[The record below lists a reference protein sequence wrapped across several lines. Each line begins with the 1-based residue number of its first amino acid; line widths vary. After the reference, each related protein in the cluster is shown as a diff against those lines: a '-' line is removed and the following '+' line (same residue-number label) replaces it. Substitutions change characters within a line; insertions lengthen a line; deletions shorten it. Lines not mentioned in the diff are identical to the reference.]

1 MHIRD
6 MMPSNFY
13 IPEDERRSRRRTSSS
28 SSSSSRLTRL
38 PSIDVSWYPEDLILL
53 SYVEL
58 QRLHVL
64 LMNKMNFVQDYVDD
78 LKAQVE
84 HDEKIKKEENNNK
97 NAS

>member
-1 MHIRD
+1 

-13 IPEDERRSRRRTSSS
+13 IPDEDRLKRRTRTSSS
-28 SSSSSRLTRL
+28 RLMRL
-38 PSIDVSWYPEDLILL
+38 PSIDESWYPEDLILL

-64 LMNKMNFVQDYVDD
+64 LLNKMNFVQDYIDD

-84 HDEKIKKEENNNK
+84 HEEKIKNKEKEGVK
-97 NAS
+97 S